1 MSRIK
6 IGKRIVGGGAP
17 CFIMVELG
25 INHNGDPE
33 LAHKMIDAVADT
45 GADCV
50 KFQTFH
56 AEEFMNGP
64 DQPFEYVSQGETV
77 RESMLTMFKRCEL
90 EDSEFAKL
98 FDHARQRGLTPIST
112 PTDNAAVDLLDA
124 LGAEAFKIG
133 SDDLV
138 YTPFLRHV
146 ASKGKPM
153 IISTGMAKAEDVD
166 RAVEAI
172 RETGNEDIAILHC
185 VSLYPTPD
193 PVVNLRKIPAYADRY
208 GVPVGFSDHSDGFTA
223 ALGAVALGA
232 CALEK
237 HFTMSRDLP
246 GPDHRFSADP
256 QETAA
261 MVREIRRL
269 EANMGAPD
277 LVLAKGE
284 GAMADI
290 AHRSIVVARELA
302 VGDVIEEEMLAYRR
316 PGTGLMPYE
325 TSRVIGRHATTPIA
339 AGTVLQWEMIE

>member
-1 MSRIK
+1 MTSMK
-6 IGKRIVGGGAP
+6 IGNRTIGDGFP

-45 GADCV
+45 GADCI

-64 DQPFEYVSQGETV
+64 DQPFEYVSQGKTI

-90 EDSEFAKL
+90 ADSEFAKL
-98 FDHARQRGLTPIST
+98 FDHARQRGLTPLST
-112 PTDNAAVDLLDA
+112 PTDHSAVDLLDA
-124 LGAEAFKIG
+124 VGTEAFKIG

-138 YTPFLRHV
+138 YTPFLRYV
-146 ASKGKPM
+146 ASKGKPV
-153 IISTGMAKAEDVD
+153 IISTGMARAEDVD

-172 RETGNEDIAILHC
+172 RETGNDQILILHC

-193 PVVNLRKIPAYADRY
+193 SVVNLRKIPAYADRY
-208 GVPVGFSDHSDGFTA
+208 GVPVGFSDHSDGYTA

-237 HFTMSRDLP
+237 HFTLSRDLP

-269 EANMGAPD
+269 EASMGAPE

-290 AHRSIVVARELA
+290 AHRSIVIAREVKA
-302 VGDVIEEEMLAYRR
+302 GEIINEGMLAYRR

-325 TSRVIGRHATTPIA
+325 MPNVIGRRAVATIA
-339 AGTVLQWEMIE
+339 ADTLLQWDMLD